1 MNFMKFSSLSRI
13 YTNIILTGNKTIYFI
28 DDDNHYLKN
37 VLRVRLGTKF
47 RVFNGSDVEFLAQII
62 DIRKSSITALVSE
75 RLLQPKAEKPLI
87 LMLCLIKIDK
97 MLDAIDNAVQLGVT
111 EIIPVIAQRS
121 QIHTINIQKFSR
133 RIIEATEQSE
143 RFSPPL
149 LHQIIKLT
157 DYNSSFSNTT
167 IFANENEDLRH
178 NITQLNLEGCITA
191 IIGPEGGFTDNEL
204 EFLHHLKN
212 SHSVSLGSAVLRTE
226 TAVTAMLAQLQLLRQ

>member
-1 MNFMKFSSLSRI
+1 MNFMKISSLSRI
-13 YTNIILTGNKTIYFI
+13 YTNIILTENKTIYFI

-37 VLRVRLGTKF
+37 VLRVRLETKF
-47 RVFNGSDVEFLAQII
+47 RVFNGTDGEFLAQII
-62 DIRKSSITALVSE
+62 DISKNSVAALIAECLS
-75 RLLQPKAEKPLI
+75 QPKVERPLI
-87 LMLCLIKIDK
+87 LMLSLIKIDK

-157 DYNSSFSNTT
+157 DYNSRVNNTI
-167 IFANENEDLRH
+167 IFANENKDPRH

-204 EFLHHLKN
+204 EFLHHLRN

-226 TAVTAMLAQLQLLRQ
+226 TAVTTILAQLQLLRQ

>member
-1 MNFMKFSSLSRI
+1 MNFMKISSLSRI
-13 YTNIILTGNKTIYFI
+13 YTNIILTENKTIYFI

-47 RVFNGSDVEFLAQII
+47 RVFNGTGGEFLAQIM
-62 DIRKSSITALVSE
+62 DISKNSVTALIAECLS
-75 RLLQPKAEKPLI
+75 QPKVEKPLI
-87 LMLCLIKIDK
+87 LMLSLIKIDK

-157 DYNSSFSNTT
+157 DYNSRVSNTI
-167 IFANENEDLRH
+167 IFANENEDPRH

-226 TAVTAMLAQLQLLRQ
+226 TAVTTILAQLQLLRQ